1 VGAPNLIRIGP
12 QEGPQT
18 DFLGCPADI
27 GIYGGAAG
35 GGKSFGLLLDPLRH
49 HDVAEFGGV
58 VFRKTSVQV
67 RNEGG
72 LWDESMKL
80 YSLFGAKPRE
90 SVLNWQFP
98 SGMSM
103 SFGNLELEKDV
114 LNFQGAQIPWIGF
127 DELTHFSESQ
137 FFYMISRNRSTS
149 GVRPRIRAT
158 CNPDPDSWVRKFI
171 DWWIGADGYPI
182 KERAGL
188 IRWFVRMNDKI
199 MWFDSPEDV
208 YAIYGNGPEIQPKS
222 VCFIPAK
229 LEDNKILMEKDP
241 AYLGNLL
248 ALNRV
253 DRLRLKEGN
262 WNVRAQAGMLFQ
274 REWFPVIDAIP
285 SGWLQV
291 VRMWDR
297 AATKPHEGN
306 KDPDWTRG
314 LKMYKYAD
322 GTFVVGDLCSIR
334 DTPGQVER
342 LIKTVAGNDTVQV
355 KIVAHQDPGSA
366 GVLEAENFTKLLVG
380 YYVKTYVVP
389 RDVSTGKRDKIT
401 RAKPVSAQ
409 CEGGNIKVLRAG
421 WNDDFFAELENFP
434 DGVHDDIVD
443 AFSGAFN
450 DLSGGLS
457 LADVL

>member
-1 VGAPNLIRIGP
+1 
-12 QEGPQT
+12 
-18 DFLGCPADI
+18 
-27 GIYGGAAG
+27 
-35 GGKSFGLLLDPLRH
+35 
-49 HDVAEFGGV
+49 
-58 VFRKTSVQV
+58 
-67 RNEGG
+67 
-72 LWDESMKL
+72 
-80 YSLFGAKPRE
+80 
-90 SVLNWQFP
+90 
-98 SGMSM
+98 
-103 SFGNLELEKDV
+103 
-114 LNFQGAQIPWIGF
+114 
-127 DELTHFSESQ
+127 
-137 FFYMISRNRSTS
+137 
-149 GVRPRIRAT
+149 
-158 CNPDPDSWVRKFI
+158 
-171 DWWIGADGYPI
+171 
-182 KERAGL
+182 
-188 IRWFVRMNDKI
+188 
-199 MWFDSPEDV
+199 
-208 YAIYGNGPEIQPKS
+208 
-222 VCFIPAK
+222 
-229 LEDNKILMEKDP
+229 MEKDP